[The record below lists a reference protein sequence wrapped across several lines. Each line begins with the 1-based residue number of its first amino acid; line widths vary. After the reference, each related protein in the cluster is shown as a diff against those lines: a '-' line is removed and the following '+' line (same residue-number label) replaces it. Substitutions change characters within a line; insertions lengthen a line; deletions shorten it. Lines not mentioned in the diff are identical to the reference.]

1 MCMIISLKESK
12 GNFTP
17 VSLIS
22 LKPPMNTGPDFQI
35 GDMVTYHGS
44 MTEYHND
51 IYEIT
56 DLFDYI
62 GVPCARLN
70 GYRFG
75 SWIERCRVASIQHVI
90 RVIEETHP
98 NKGDSDGAA
107 IYSGT
112 DRPE

>member
-1 MCMIISLKESK
+1 MCMIISSKECKENFIPVNLIFSK
-12 GNFTP
+12 
-17 VSLIS
+17 LR
-22 LKPPMNTGPDFQI
+22 MNTGPDFQI